1 VELAVVGHGLQY
13 TLTRC
18 DWAAGEH
25 ACAHR
30 TGVSVVWSARTGW
43 GGAGECGELRRALQ
57 AHLRRARHQRTAH
70 RLSGRAD
77 GRRQGERRFLPAA
90 LAVTPSPSRTAA
102 PTGAPLRSAWVTP
115 RRPHAPTG
123 DDARGFEAAHRGSG
137 EVGGWLFGIA
147 AMATPRATA
156 ADGTARRQPKVVTA
170 PPAPEPH
177 RFAHRR
183 AARAAQRRVVP
194 SHGRVTRAL

>member
-1 VELAVVGHGLQY
+1 MCRWSQRRDEGRHSKP
-13 TLTRC
+13 
-18 DWAAGEH
+18 DMH
-25 ACAHR
+25 ACARPRCAGIRDLRPTAHALVELR
-30 TGVSVVWSARTGW
+30 PWSGRLGRARTPV
-43 GGAGECGELRRALQ
+43 ETPRPPS
-57 AHLRRARHQRTAH
+57 QRTAH

-77 GRRQGERRFLPAA
+77 GRRPGERRFLPAA

-137 EVGGWLFGIA
+137 GVGGWLFGIA

-170 PPAPEPH
+170 PPAPGFNPPTAKSRGQPEKS
-177 RFAHRR
+177 RW
-183 AARAAQRRVVP
+183 Q
-194 SHGRVTRAL
+194 GLT

>member
-1 VELAVVGHGLQY
+1 VLFAQRSASITAPRRARHRNGKTSCSVELAVVGHGLQY

-30 TGVSVVWSARTGW
+30 TGTSAWCGARARA
-43 GGAGECGELRRALQ
+43 GGGQGGLELCECGELRRALQ

-156 ADGTARRQPKVVTA
+156 ADGTARSS
-170 PPAPEPH
+170 
-177 RFAHRR
+177 
-183 AARAAQRRVVP
+183 QRW
-194 SHGRVTRAL
+194 